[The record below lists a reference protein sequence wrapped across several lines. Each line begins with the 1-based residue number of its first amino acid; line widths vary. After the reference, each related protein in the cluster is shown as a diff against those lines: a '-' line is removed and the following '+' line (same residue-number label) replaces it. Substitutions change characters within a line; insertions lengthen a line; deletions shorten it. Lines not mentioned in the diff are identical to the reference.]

1 MPRMRIRRK
10 AIISSLALLAGASL
24 IGSVTGTIAWY
35 QYSISAQVALE
46 GTTAHCSK
54 LLQISIDDGDNDV
67 SNNVWGN
74 DFGTGDLPN
83 LPFSPVTT
91 GEINKDDPL
100 SLKTIYEDDHVTPKA
115 TSLFYAAPSLLQG
128 EYDNWL
134 LAADDSYV
142 QFSILVKVKD
152 IDKTESNLANDV
164 YLTDLTIQDASN
176 SNVDLSS
183 AIRVHF
189 SVESPNSQSK
199 NFLFAKDVEETEVGG
214 FLDMDGNKELDYAG
228 YEWEP
233 HPCLYGGGTVI
244 PITET
249 NPTTGEEVVI
259 GYDVNP
265 LMQYSYTSTD
275 SNIIA
280 SETREGDIVGGTP
293 LGKTSANPNEYLKI
307 TVTIWLEGWSPLL
320 QGVAETTHNSVWD
333 NKEYLEKSF
342 NVGMTFG
349 VKLHTSEE

>member
-1 MPRMRIRRK
+1 MRIPRK
-10 AIISSLALLAGASL
+10 VILSSLTFLVGASL

-35 QYSISAQVALE
+35 QYSISAQVAFE
-46 GTTAHCSK
+46 GTSAHCSK
-54 LLQISIDDGDNDV
+54 LLQISIDDGDTDL
-67 SNNVWGN
+67 SNNVWGS

-83 LPFSPVTT
+83 LPFSPITT

-100 SLKTIYEDDHVTPKA
+100 SMKTIYEDDGITPKA

-128 EYDNWL
+128 EYENWL
-134 LAADDSYV
+134 LAGEDSYA
-142 QFSILVKVKD
+142 QFTLLVKVKD
-152 IDKTESNLANDV
+152 INKTESNLVNDV

-176 SNVDLSS
+176 SNVDLSN

-189 SVESPNSQSK
+189 SAESPDSSSK
-199 NFLFAKDVEETEVGG
+199 SFLFAKDVDETEVGG
-214 FLDMDGNKELDYAG
+214 FLDMDGNQELDYSG
-228 YEWEP
+228 YEWET

-244 PITET
+244 PITT
-249 NPTTGEEVVI
+249 IDPTTGEEKVT
-259 GYDVNP
+259 GYDVDP
-265 LMQYSYTSTD
+265 LMQYSYKSSD
-275 SNIIA
+275 SSVIA

-293 LGKTSANPNEYLKI
+293 LGRTSANVNEYLKI

-320 QGVAETTHNSVWD
+320 QGINQTSHNSVWD

-349 VKLHTSEE
+349 VKLHTAEE

>member
-1 MPRMRIRRK
+1 MRIPRK

-35 QYSISAQVALE
+35 QYSISAQVAME

-54 LLQISIDDGDNDV
+54 LLQISIDDGDNDL

-83 LPFSPVTT
+83 LPFSPITT
-91 GEINKDDPL
+91 GEMNKDDPL
-100 SLKTIYEDDHVTPKA
+100 SVKTIYDDDHVTPK
-115 TSLFYAAPSLLQG
+115 SSGLFYASPSLLQG

-134 LAADDSYV
+134 MAGEDSYA
-142 QFSILVKVKD
+142 QFALLVKVKD
-152 IDKTESNLANDV
+152 VNKEESNLVNDV

-176 SNVDLSS
+176 SNVDLSN

-189 SVESPNSQSK
+189 SAQSPDSSSK

-214 FLDMDGNKELDYAG
+214 FLDMDGDKEYDAYG
-228 YEWEP
+228 YEWEEGR
-233 HPCLYGGGTVI
+233 PCLYGGGTVT

-249 NPTTGEEVVI
+249 DPVTGDEVI
-259 GYDVNP
+259 TGYDVDP
-265 LMQYSYTSTD
+265 LMQYSYKSSD
-275 SNIIA
+275 SSILA
-280 SETREGDIVGGTP
+280 SETSEGDIIGGTP
-293 LGKTSANPNEYLKI
+293 LGKTGANADEYLKI

-320 QGVAETTHNSVWD
+320 QGVSETTNNSVWD
-333 NKEYLEKSF
+333 NKSYLEKSF

-349 VKLHTSEE
+349 VKLHTSDE